1 MAFCSNCGNQIDA
14 NTKFCGICG
23 APVEAP
29 VAPAAPAAPAT
40 PVTPVQETYY
50 QETPVQPTFVAPP
63 PVMPVYQAEPVVS
76 AKDKAL
82 GFVGMGLGIGGLFLA
97 IFGIIYTLIG
107 LSAEMGMGFG
117 MSIGFGIFTWPLS
130 IVGKILCGRS
140 QDAGNTSGACS
151 AGAKLALAAIIVSA
165 VMMFFGF
172 IDLFAS
178 M

>member
-29 VAPAAPAAPAT
+29 VAPAAPVPPVAPV
-40 PVTPVQETYY
+40 VTPVV
-50 QETPVQPTFVAPP
+50 ETPVQPTFVAPP
-63 PVMPVYQAEPVVS
+63 PVMPEYVYPAEPVVS
-76 AKDKAL
+76 AKDKAM
-82 GFVGMGLGIGGLFLA
+82 GFVGMGLAIGGLFLA

-107 LSAEMGMGFG
+107 LGAEMGMGFG
-117 MSIGFGIFTWPLS
+117 MSIGFGIFTRPLS

-151 AGAKLALAAIIVSA
+151 VGAKLALAAIIVSA